1 MTSRA
6 PRIAAWLALLIP
18 GFMLGG
24 ALVSQYVFGL
34 YPCEMCYWQRWPHWA
49 ALALGLIAVLSVRRV
64 QGLAVGMA
72 ALAAVAIAISGLIG
86 GFHAGVE
93 YGWWEGLTNCAT
105 SVSAGATT
113 DDVLNSIMAAPLV
126 RCDTAPWSMF
136 GISLA
141 GYNFLLSLAGAAA
154 IYLLLRRR
162 KPGTIVA

>member
-18 GFMLGG
+18 AFLLGG

-49 ALALGLIAVLSVRRV
+49 ALALGGIAVLSVRRV

-72 ALAAVAIAISGLIG
+72 ALAVIAIAASGLIG

-93 YGWWEGLTNCAT
+93 YGWWEGLTSCAT
-105 SVSAGATT
+105 SVPAGATT

-126 RCDTAPWSMF
+126 RCDAAPWSMF

-154 IYLLLRRR
+154 IYLLLRR
-162 KPGTIVA
+162 KQPGTIVA

>member
-1 MTSRA
+1 MTWRA

-18 GFMLGG
+18 AFLLGG

-49 ALALGLIAVLSVRRV
+49 ALALGGIAVLSVRRV

-72 ALAAVAIAISGLIG
+72 ALAAIAIATSGLIG

-93 YGWWEGLTNCAT
+93 YGWWEGLTTCAT
-105 SVSAGATT
+105 SVPAGATT

-126 RCDTAPWSMF
+126 RCDAAPWSMF

-154 IYLLLRRR
+154 IYLLLRR
-162 KPGTIVA
+162 KQPGTIVA